1 MVANGVISITAS
13 ILESSD
19 IGSPDNPEKP
29 KESFFDKMKGWVAHI
44 GKNWKGMV
52 KKGATAG
59 FYALLASSK
68 IMQGV
73 TKSMFGIVG
82 SLIDILLSP
91 FIPFISDGINWL
103 ADIVRAV
110 GDFIRNM
117 PETFKKIWE
126 PIWDYIYGI
135 ATGAGDKI
143 LEIFKKKGA
152 ELNSDGSSREEL
164 MAKTIGSD
172 KGPLVS
178 DTEKDAFLD
187 GTATDHAILVDE
199 PITQEDIDEFQED
212 NIEAFA
218 DTLPTDA
225 EVQEVHQSYVDGIED
240 ALELPSEERIAEV
253 RDSYAA
259 GFEAQFKLPTQE
271 EVTAVQDSY
280 IEAITIP
287 EDKLEEAVYG
297 SPTWMDDDPDAP
309 ANPPEGP
316 INQFHVQTAI
326 EEGEIVGLSDEE
338 AEEFGEESY
347 DKWYN
352 SWINEIPE
360 FNLEE
365 MFTDILPDDWDP
377 AKSVSELFA
386 GSTEYTDKQV
396 VTDMVAM
403 AIDGPPVVVP
413 PQPGITIPGENPGGF
428 RNPRYPSDARG
439 DQPSF
444 SDGALLM
451 QYIITNGLAE

>member
-1 MVANGVISITAS
+1 MVANGVISVTAS
-13 ILESSD
+13 IMESSD
-19 IGSPDNPEKP
+19 IGSSDNPEKP
-29 KESFFDKMKGWVAHI
+29 KESFFEKMKRWTAHI

-73 TKSMFGIVG
+73 TKAMFGIVG
-82 SLIDILLSP
+82 SLIDILLAP
-91 FIPFISDGINWL
+91 LIPFISDGINWL

-110 GDFIRNM
+110 GDFIKNM
-117 PETFKKIWE
+117 PEAFKKIWE
-126 PIWDYIYGI
+126 PIWDYIYGVSR
-135 ATGAGDKI
+135 GAGDKI
-143 LEIFKKKGA
+143 LGIFEKKGA
-152 ELNSDGSSREEL
+152 ELNADGSSREGL
-164 MAKTIGSD
+164 VAKTIGSD

-187 GTATDHAILVDE
+187 GTATDHAILIDE

-240 ALELPSEERIAEV
+240 ALELPSEDQITEV
-253 RDSYAA
+253 REEYAA

-316 INQFHVQTAI
+316 INQFHVKTAVDA
-326 EEGEIVGLSDEE
+326 GEIVGLSDED
-338 AEEFGEESY
+338 AEDFGKESM

-352 SWINEIPE
+352 SWINHVPE

-365 MFTDILPDDWDP
+365 MLTEFLPDDWDP
-377 AKSVSELFA
+377 VGAVTNLFSGGKSVEREAIAQELVN
-386 GSTEYTDKQV
+386 TV
-396 VTDMVAM
+396 VH
-403 AIDGPPVVVP
+403 GPKAP
-413 PQPGITIPGENPGGF
+413 PLSIFQRISPGGDSSTLTSSLGTIDPADRAF
-428 RNPRYPSDARG
+428 AE
-439 DQPSF
+439 
-444 SDGALLM
+444 AMLLEL
-451 QYIITNGLAE
+451 YLLSKK

>member
-1 MVANGVISITAS
+1 MVANGVISVTAS
-13 ILESSD
+13 IMESSD
-19 IGSPDNPEKP
+19 IGSSDNPEKP
-29 KESFFDKMKGWVAHI
+29 KESFFEKMKQWTAHI

-73 TKSMFGIVG
+73 TKAMFGIVG
-82 SLIDILLSP
+82 SLIDILLAP
-91 FIPFISDGINWL
+91 LIPFISDGINWL

-110 GDFIRNM
+110 GDFIKNM
-117 PETFKKIWE
+117 PEAFKKIWE
-126 PIWDYIYGI
+126 PIWDYIYGVSR
-135 ATGAGDKI
+135 GAGDKI
-143 LEIFKKKGA
+143 LGIFEKKGA
-152 ELNSDGSSREEL
+152 ELNADGSSREGL
-164 MAKTIGSD
+164 VAKTIGSD

-187 GTATDHAILVDE
+187 GTATDHAILIDE

-240 ALELPSEERIAEV
+240 ALELPSEERITEV

-316 INQFHVQTAI
+316 INQFHVKTAVDA
-326 EEGEIVGLSDEE
+326 GEIVGLSDED
-338 AEEFGEESY
+338 AEDFGKESM

-352 SWINEIPE
+352 SWINHVPE

-365 MFTDILPDDWDP
+365 MLTEFLPDDWDP
-377 AKSVSELFA
+377 VGAVTNLFSGGKSVEREAIAQELVN
-386 GSTEYTDKQV
+386 TV
-396 VTDMVAM
+396 VH
-403 AIDGPPVVVP
+403 GPKAP
-413 PQPGITIPGENPGGF
+413 PLSIFQRISPGGDSSTLTSSLGTIDPADRAF
-428 RNPRYPSDARG
+428 AE
-439 DQPSF
+439 
-444 SDGALLM
+444 AMLLEL
-451 QYIITNGLAE
+451 YLLSKK

>member
-19 IGSPDNPEKP
+19 IGSTDNPEKP
-29 KESFFDKMKGWVAHI
+29 KESFFEKMKRWTAHI

-73 TKSMFGIVG
+73 TKAMFGIVG
-82 SLIDILLSP
+82 SLIDILLAP
-91 FIPFISDGINWL
+91 LIPFISDGINWL

-110 GDFIRNM
+110 GDFIKNM
-117 PETFKKIWE
+117 PEAFKKIWE
-126 PIWDYIYGI
+126 PIWDYIYGVSR
-135 ATGAGDKI
+135 GAGDKI
-143 LEIFKKKGA
+143 LGIFEKKGA
-152 ELNSDGSSREEL
+152 ELNADGSSREGL
-164 MAKTIGSD
+164 VAKTIGSD

-187 GTATDHAILVDE
+187 GTATDHAILIDE

-240 ALELPSEERIAEV
+240 ALELPSEERITEV

-316 INQFHVQTAI
+316 INQFHVKTAVDA
-326 EEGEIVGLSDEE
+326 GEIVGLSDED
-338 AEEFGEESY
+338 AEDFGKESM

-352 SWINEIPE
+352 SWINHVPE

-365 MFTDILPDDWDP
+365 MLTEFLPDDWDP
-377 AKSVSELFA
+377 VGAVTNLFSGGKSVEREAIAQELVN
-386 GSTEYTDKQV
+386 TV
-396 VTDMVAM
+396 VH
-403 AIDGPPVVVP
+403 GPKAP
-413 PQPGITIPGENPGGF
+413 PLSIFQRISPGGDSSTLTSSLGTIDPADRAF
-428 RNPRYPSDARG
+428 AE
-439 DQPSF
+439 
-444 SDGALLM
+444 AMLLEL
-451 QYIITNGLAE
+451 YLLSKK

>member
-1 MVANGVISITAS
+1 MVANGVISVTAS
-13 ILESSD
+13 IMESSD
-19 IGSPDNPEKP
+19 IGSSDNPEKP
-29 KESFFDKMKGWVAHI
+29 KESFFEKMKRWTAHI

-73 TKSMFGIVG
+73 TKAMFGIVG
-82 SLIDILLSP
+82 SLIDILLAP
-91 FIPFISDGINWL
+91 LIPFISDGINWL

-110 GDFIRNM
+110 GDFIKNM
-117 PETFKKIWE
+117 PEAFKKIWE

-143 LEIFKKKGA
+143 LGIFEKKGA
-152 ELNSDGSSREEL
+152 ELNADGSSREGL
-164 MAKTIGSD
+164 VAKTIGSD

-187 GTATDHAILVDE
+187 GTATDHAILIDE

-240 ALELPSEERIAEV
+240 QITEV
-253 RDSYAA
+253 REEYAA

-316 INQFHVQTAI
+316 INQFHVKTAVDA
-326 EEGEIVGLSDEE
+326 GEIVGLSDED
-338 AEEFGEESY
+338 AEDFGKESM

-352 SWINEIPE
+352 SWINHVPE

-365 MFTDILPDDWDP
+365 MLTEFLPDDWDP
-377 AKSVSELFA
+377 VGAVTNLFSGGKSVEREAIAQELVN
-386 GSTEYTDKQV
+386 TV
-396 VTDMVAM
+396 VH
-403 AIDGPPVVVP
+403 GPKAP
-413 PQPGITIPGENPGGF
+413 PLSIFQRISPGGDSSTLTSSLGTIDPADRAF
-428 RNPRYPSDARG
+428 AE
-439 DQPSF
+439 
-444 SDGALLM
+444 AMLLEL
-451 QYIITNGLAE
+451 YLLSKK

>member
-1 MVANGVISITAS
+1 MVANGVISVTAS
-13 ILESSD
+13 IMESSD
-19 IGSPDNPEKP
+19 IGSSDNPEKP
-29 KESFFDKMKGWVAHI
+29 KESFFEKMKRWTAHI

-73 TKSMFGIVG
+73 TKAMFGIVG
-82 SLIDILLSP
+82 SLIDILLAP
-91 FIPFISDGINWL
+91 LIPFISDGINWL

-110 GDFIRNM
+110 GDFIKNM
-117 PETFKKIWE
+117 PEAFKKIWE
-126 PIWDYIYGI
+126 PIWDYIYGVSR
-135 ATGAGDKI
+135 GAGDKI
-143 LEIFKKKGA
+143 LGIFEKKGA
-152 ELNSDGSSREEL
+152 ELNADGSSREGL
-164 MAKTIGSD
+164 VAKTIGSD

-187 GTATDHAILVDE
+187 GTATDHAILIDE

-240 ALELPSEERIAEV
+240 ALELPSEERITEV

-316 INQFHVQTAI
+316 INQFHVKTAVDA
-326 EEGEIVGLSDEE
+326 GEIVGLSDED
-338 AEEFGEESY
+338 AEDFGKESM

-352 SWINEIPE
+352 SWINHVPE

-365 MFTDILPDDWDP
+365 MLTEFLPDDWDP
-377 AKSVSELFA
+377 VGAVTNLFSGGKSVEREAIAQELVN
-386 GSTEYTDKQV
+386 TV
-396 VTDMVAM
+396 VH
-403 AIDGPPVVVP
+403 GPKAP
-413 PQPGITIPGENPGGF
+413 PLSIFQRISPGGDSSTLTSSLGTIDPADRAF
-428 RNPRYPSDARG
+428 AE
-439 DQPSF
+439 
-444 SDGALLM
+444 AMLLEL
-451 QYIITNGLAE
+451 YLLSKK

>member
-1 MVANGVISITAS
+1 MVANGVISVTAS
-13 ILESSD
+13 IMESSD
-19 IGSPDNPEKP
+19 IGSSDNPEKP
-29 KESFFDKMKGWVAHI
+29 KESFFEKMKRWTAHI

-73 TKSMFGIVG
+73 TKAMFGIVG
-82 SLIDILLSP
+82 SLIDILLAP
-91 FIPFISDGINWL
+91 LIPFISDGINWL

-110 GDFIRNM
+110 GDFIKNM
-117 PETFKKIWE
+117 PEAFKKIWE
-126 PIWDYIYGI
+126 PIWDYIYGVSR
-135 ATGAGDKI
+135 GAGDKI
-143 LEIFKKKGA
+143 LGIFEKKGA
-152 ELNSDGSSREEL
+152 ELNADGSFREGL
-164 MAKTIGSD
+164 VAKTIGSD

-187 GTATDHAILVDE
+187 GTATDHAILIDE

-240 ALELPSEERIAEV
+240 ALELPSEERITEV

-316 INQFHVQTAI
+316 INQFHVKTAVDA
-326 EEGEIVGLSDEE
+326 GEIVGLSDED
-338 AEEFGEESY
+338 AEDFGKESM

-352 SWINEIPE
+352 SWINHVPE

-365 MFTDILPDDWDP
+365 MLTEFLPDDWDP
-377 AKSVSELFA
+377 VGAVTNLFSGGKSVEREAIAQELVN
-386 GSTEYTDKQV
+386 TV
-396 VTDMVAM
+396 VH
-403 AIDGPPVVVP
+403 GPKAP
-413 PQPGITIPGENPGGF
+413 PLSIFQRISPGGDSSTLTSSLGTIDPADRAF
-428 RNPRYPSDARG
+428 AE
-439 DQPSF
+439 
-444 SDGALLM
+444 AMLLEL
-451 QYIITNGLAE
+451 YLLSKK